1 MKMTIQY
8 SLDKIEEAAKKLI
21 SSCNTKILLFQGPMG
36 SGKTTLIA
44 AILKVLG
51 CNSKASSPSFSIVN
65 EYPLEDDVVY
75 HFDFYRV
82 KNQGEALDI
91 GVEEYFFSGHWNLI
105 EWPEK
110 IENLVPKQRTHIRL
124 SVLSNNTRTI
134 ECTEM

>member
-1 MKMTIQY
+1 MTIQY

-21 SSCNTKILLFQGPMG
+21 ASCNTKILLFQGPMG

-51 CNSKASSPSFSIVN
+51 CDSKASSPSFSIVN
-65 EYPLEDDVVY
+65 EYPIEDDVVY

-82 KNQGEALDI
+82 KNQHEALDI
-91 GVEEYFFSGHWNLI
+91 GVEEYFFSDHWNLI

-110 IENLVPKQRTHIRL
+110 IENLVPKHRTLVRL
-124 SVLSNNTRTI
+124 CVLSNNIRTL
-134 ECTEM
+134 ECTEI

>member
-51 CNSKASSPSFSIVN
+51 CDSKVSSPSFSIVN
-65 EYPLEDDVVY
+65 EYPLEDDIVY
-75 HFDFYRV
+75 HFDFYRI
-82 KNQGEALDI
+82 KNQREALDI

-105 EWPEK
+105 EWPEE
-110 IENLVPKQRTHIRL
+110 IENLVPKHRTHISI

-134 ECTEM
+134 ECTEI

>member
-65 EYPLEDDVVY
+65 EYPIEDDVVY

>member
-1 MKMTIQY
+1 MTIQY

-21 SSCNTKILLFQGPMG
+21 SSCNTKTLLFQGPMG

-65 EYPLEDDVVY
+65 EYPIEDDVVY

-82 KNQGEALDI
+82 KNQREALDI

>member
-1 MKMTIQY
+1 MTIQY

-21 SSCNTKILLFQGPMG
+21 ASCNTKILLFQGPMG

-51 CNSKASSPSFSIVN
+51 CDSKASSPSFSIVN
-65 EYPLEDDVVY
+65 EYPLEDDIVY
-75 HFDFYRV
+75 HFDFYRI
-82 KNQGEALDI
+82 KNQREALDI

-110 IENLVPKQRTHIRL
+110 IENLVPKHRTLVRL
-124 SVLSNNTRTI
+124 CVLSSNTRTL
-134 ECTEM
+134 ECTEI

>member
-36 SGKTTLIA
+36 SGKTTLIS

-51 CNSKASSPSFSIVN
+51 CDSKASSPSFSIVN
-65 EYPLEDDVVY
+65 EYPLEDDIVY

-82 KNQGEALDI
+82 KISARHSILESKNIFFLVI
-91 GVEEYFFSGHWNLI
+91 GI
-105 EWPEK
+105 
-110 IENLVPKQRTHIRL
+110 
-124 SVLSNNTRTI
+124 
-134 ECTEM
+134 

>member
-1 MKMTIQY
+1 MTIQY

-21 SSCNTKILLFQGPMG
+21 ARCNTKILLFQGPMG

-51 CNSKASSPSFSIVN
+51 CDSKASSPSFSIVN
-65 EYPLEDDVVY
+65 EYPLEDDIVY
-75 HFDFYRV
+75 HFDFYRI
-82 KNQGEALDI
+82 KNQREALDI

-110 IENLVPKQRTHIRL
+110 IENLVPKHRTLVRL
-124 SVLSNNTRTI
+124 CVLSNNIRTL
-134 ECTEM
+134 ECTEI

>member
-1 MKMTIQY
+1 MTIQY
-8 SLDKIEEAAKKLI
+8 SLDEIEEAAKKLI

-51 CNSKASSPSFSIVN
+51 CDSKASSPSFSIVN
-65 EYPLEDDVVY
+65 EYPLEDDIVY
-75 HFDFYRV
+75 HFDFFRI
-82 KNQGEALDI
+82 KNQSEALDI

-110 IENLVPKQRTHIRL
+110 IENLVPKHRTLVRL
-124 SVLSNNTRTI
+124 CVLSNNTRTL
-134 ECTEM
+134 ECTEI

>member
-1 MKMTIQY
+1 MTIQY

-21 SSCNTKILLFQGPMG
+21 ASCNTKILLFQGPMG

-51 CNSKASSPSFSIVN
+51 CDSKASSPSFSIVN
-65 EYPLEDDVVY
+65 EYPLEDDIVY
-75 HFDFYRV
+75 HFDFYRI
-82 KNQGEALDI
+82 KNQREALDI

-110 IENLVPKQRTHIRL
+110 IENLVPKHRTLVRL
-124 SVLSNNTRTI
+124 CVLSNNIRTL
-134 ECTEM
+134 ECTEI

>member
-1 MKMTIQY
+1 MTIQY

-21 SSCNTKILLFQGPMG
+21 ASCNTKILLFQGPMG

-51 CNSKASSPSFSIVN
+51 CDSKASSPSLSIVN
-65 EYPLEDDVVY
+65 EYPLEDDIVY
-75 HFDFYRV
+75 HFDFYRI
-82 KNQGEALDI
+82 KNQREALDI

-110 IENLVPKQRTHIRL
+110 IENLVPKHRTLVRL
-124 SVLSNNTRTI
+124 CVLSNNTRTL
-134 ECTEM
+134 ECTEI